1 MDFGVTLGF
10 GALNFAYFGMAL
22 LGAWRFRRLPAVAFL
37 VTFVVL
43 RTLFLT
49 QLPTVEP
56 RYVIVCYPVILAL
69 GALACS
75 LPPPHDSLGANSAL
89 QNRQEM

>member
-1 MDFGVTLGF
+1 
-10 GALNFAYFGMAL
+10 MAI
-22 LGAWRFRRLPAVAFL
+22 LGAWSFRKQPAIAFL
-37 VTFVVL
+37 VLFVVV

-69 GALACS
+69 GALAWS
-75 LPPPHDSLGANSAL
+75 RPRPQDSLAANSAPQITQAIHL
-89 QNRQEM
+89 